1 MILHAA
7 IALFCV
13 SVLTLVVSPVIGIPL
28 VFVAK
33 PFIDATF
40 DQPVLLDFRLTELT
54 AALVPLVIAG
64 HLLFSD
70 EGGEEERRR
79 RMPLKGIWMLY
90 AADVCFF
97 SVLIAYNQGL
107 REGAEVLLRH
117 INGLVGFYMLQRF
130 FRSEAQLK
138 GLLLALAAAGVFPV
152 AVGLYQ
158 LATGTVWRF
167 EQSEGVIRNIGLWH
181 DAVSLR
187 VYTLQ
192 TIFAVLLYG
201 AMVAKR
207 THVLGKTVALGYTV
221 LATAVLLKTYSKSGI
236 VTLAA
241 WTACWTLLRRKY
253 AALVLLVAG
262 AGWFA
267 AWYGSGLIA
276 DILQIFHKEL
286 GFLSGTV
293 EKTKTFAGRWYGWQ
307 EMLSEWERFHWVAKL
322 FGSGKVAIGA
332 HNDYLQILFHGGAL
346 GLGIYVALLA
356 ALGFRILTNL
366 RRGAD
371 PLSVGALMLF
381 IMWMVDAVGLVP
393 SAYPGYQW
401 FVWGMV
407 GLSVARRAHEHP
419 GSIAAAPQDD
429 SEGTAAPSRSALL
442 VPAGQRTG
450 RRFPLL
456 SP

>member
-7 IALFCV
+7 IALFCA
-13 SVLTLVVSPVIGIPL
+13 SVLTLVVSPIIGIPL
-28 VFVAK
+28 VFIAK

-40 DQPVLLDFRLTELT
+40 DQPVLFDLRLTELT

-64 HLLFSD
+64 HLLVSGR
-70 EGGEEERRR
+70 EQPPGS
-79 RMPLKGIWMLY
+79 MPLKGIWTVY
-90 AADVCFF
+90 AADVVFF
-97 SVLIAYNQGL
+97 SGLIAYNQGL

-130 FRSEAQLK
+130 FRSDVRLK
-138 GLLLALAAAGVFPV
+138 GLLLALAAAGLFPV

-187 VYTLQ
+187 VYALQ
-192 TIFAVLLYG
+192 TILALLLYG
-201 AMVAKR
+201 AMYAER
-207 THVLGKTVALGYTV
+207 TNVPGALLAWAYTG

-236 VTLAA
+236 FTVTA
-241 WTACWTLLRRKY
+241 WTACWTVLRKQY
-253 AALVLLVAG
+253 AALALLAAGGGVL
-262 AGWFA
+262 A
-267 AWYGSGLIA
+267 AWYGDGVIA
-276 DILQIFHKEL
+276 DILQIYHKEL

-293 EKTKTFAGRWYGWQ
+293 EKTRTFAGRWYGWQ
-307 EMLSEWERFHWVAKL
+307 EMLADWERFHWTAQL

-346 GLGIYVALLA
+346 GLGIYVSLLLA
-356 ALGFRILTNL
+356 IGVRILGDL
-366 RRGAD
+366 RRATD

-407 GLSVARRAHEHP
+407 GLSFARRAQERQASTAAESQADP
-419 GSIAAAPQDD
+419 GGS
-429 SEGTAAPSRSALL
+429 AAPSRSELL
-442 VPAGQRTG
+442 VPAGVRSS

-456 SP
+456 TP

>member
-1 MILHAA
+1 MILYAA
-7 IALFCV
+7 TALFCV

-40 DQPVLLDFRLTELT
+40 DQAVLLDFRLTELT

-70 EGGEEERRR
+70 EEGRLS

-97 SVLIAYNQGL
+97 SGLIAYNQGL

-117 INGLVGFYMLQRF
+117 LNGLVGFYMLQRF
-130 FRSEAQLK
+130 FQSDARVK
-138 GLLLALAAAGVFPV
+138 GLLLGLAAAGLFPV

-187 VYTLQ
+187 VYALQ
-192 TIFAVLLYG
+192 TIFAVLVYG
-201 AMVAKR
+201 AMYAKR
-207 THVLGKTVALGYTV
+207 TNVPGVLLTWIYTG
-221 LATAVLLKTYSKSGI
+221 LTTAVLLKTYSKSGI
-236 VTLAA
+236 FTLAT
-241 WTACWTLLRRKY
+241 WTACWTLLRRQY
-253 AALVLLVAG
+253 VALALVAAVG
-262 AGWFA
+262 GVFA
-267 AWYGSGLIA
+267 FWYGDGLIA
-276 DILQIFHKEL
+276 DIFQIYQKEL
-286 GFLSGTV
+286 GFLSGAV
-293 EKTKTFAGRWYGWQ
+293 EKTRTFAGRWYGWQ
-307 EMLSEWERFHWVAKL
+307 EMLAEWERFHWAAKL

-346 GLGIYVALLA
+346 GLVIYVWLLLA
-356 ALGFRILTNL
+356 IGARILGDL
-366 RRGAD
+366 RRATD

-381 IMWMVDAVGLVP
+381 TMWLVDAVGLVP

-407 GLSVARRAHEHP
+407 GLSFARRTQERPASTDAKAEADP
-419 GSIAAAPQDD
+419 DA
-429 SEGTAAPSRSALL
+429 TAAPSRYEPL
-442 VPAGQRTG
+442 VPVGARSG